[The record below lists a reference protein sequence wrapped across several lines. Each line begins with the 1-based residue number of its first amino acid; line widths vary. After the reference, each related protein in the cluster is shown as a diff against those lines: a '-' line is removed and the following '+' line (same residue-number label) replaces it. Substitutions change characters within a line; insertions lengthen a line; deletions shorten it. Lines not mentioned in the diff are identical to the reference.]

1 MRFRTRATR
10 WRGIR
15 PVFMAGWGE
24 IYRQSWPVFAI
35 ALVWICVVMAFNHTS
50 VPRHFELAQAM
61 ERLETELDEVEYE
74 LFEREDAGAAEND
87 PGMAEL
93 NAKRQRLE
101 DQLGAPPYQNFDD
114 SSDAWL
120 DGVRQNW
127 PVLLALGLGGLVA
140 SLPFVVLLEF
150 NYRRLFVTRTQVGG
164 QFGHWKPMYADF
176 LRVWLATIGVSVVV
190 LALAL
195 GLLAAVGY
203 TLFSALILLLAGS
216 MGLGLLASLLML
228 ALGLAFL
235 IVVTSPLLAYKQAR
249 MFQLLWNNIGVG
261 KVARFKCRL
270 GAWAFVRLRLL
281 NLLLILITLG
291 FYRPYARVAEYRMKL
306 ESVTLY
312 VKGSLDE
319 LEGRLSREQGALGD
333 AFADMIGL
341 DLIS

>member
-1 MRFRTRATR
+1 
-10 WRGIR
+10 
-15 PVFMAGWGE
+15 
-24 IYRQSWPVFAI
+24 
-35 ALVWICVVMAFNHTS
+35 
-50 VPRHFELAQAM
+50 
-61 ERLETELDEVEYE
+61 
-74 LFEREDAGAAEND
+74 
-87 PGMAEL
+87 
-93 NAKRQRLE
+93 
-101 DQLGAPPYQNFDD
+101 
-114 SSDAWL
+114 
-120 DGVRQNW
+120 
-127 PVLLALGLGGLVA
+127 
-140 SLPFVVLLEF
+140 
-150 NYRRLFVTRTQVGG
+150 
-164 QFGHWKPMYADF
+164 
-176 LRVWLATIGVSVVV
+176 VWLATIGVSVVV